1 MIDKV
6 DCDKRYSIDIS
17 SLPDQNVEIFVGVE
31 PKVKCKNK
39 FLQNI
44 LVKMFGY
51 KEIYKTI
58 TAKVIETKAEDY
70 PLKELNG
77 SLTIEIGE

>member
-1 MIDKV
+1 
-6 DCDKRYSIDIS
+6 
-17 SLPDQNVEIFVGVE
+17 
-31 PKVKCKNK
+31 
-39 FLQNI
+39 
-44 LVKMFGY
+44 MFGY

-70 PLKELNG
+70 PLKEFNG